1 MVLSQFCSPTQYDNE
16 TGLHIPLDDAPPQL
30 KPTSLRVTPTYIVA
44 NHWILTLLTGIIP
57 FAALLFLN
65 GKIFIGLKRATQK
78 LELHS
83 THSNTRNEFQAAT
96 ENGGQRHN
104 ESLTRNGGL

>member
-1 MVLSQFCSPTQYDNE
+1 MVLSQSCSPTQYDNE
-16 TGLHIPLDDAPPQL
+16 TGLHIPLGDSPPQL

-78 LELHS
+78 LELH
-83 THSNTRNEFQAAT
+83 TRNESQAAR